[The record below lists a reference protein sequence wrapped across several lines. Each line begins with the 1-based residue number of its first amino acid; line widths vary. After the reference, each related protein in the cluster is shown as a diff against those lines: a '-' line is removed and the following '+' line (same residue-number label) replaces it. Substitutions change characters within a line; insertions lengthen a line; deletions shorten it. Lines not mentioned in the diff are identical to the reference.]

1 MSRQRRRLVAVFALC
16 VAVGLALGVGGYSTI
31 SPDRSVNVT
40 VAEPSEA
47 YLAFGERLQCGPGS
61 AGDDQTLVHNRLPEN
76 TTVEQIDIT
85 VQAIGGYARV
95 GTGGRVRRLPPG
107 KARGLTVQGS
117 YDPGSVAKIR
127 VNPPTTDNVSGA
139 DSLRVQLDAA
149 TGPNVDISGGERTY
163 AVDCPG
169 TDGASGNET
178 GTTTRTQTAADD

>member
-16 VAVGLALGVGGYSTI
+16 VAVGLAFGVGGYSTA

-61 AGDDQTLVHNRLPEN
+61 AGDDQTLVRNRLPEN

-85 VQAIGGYARV
+85 VQAVGGYARV
-95 GTGGRVRRLPPG
+95 GPEGEVQQLRPG
-107 KARGLTVQGS
+107 KALDLTVGGS
-117 YDPGSVAKIR
+117 YDPGDAAEIR
-127 VNPPTTDNVSGA
+127 VNPPTTSNVSGA

-149 TGPNVDISGGERTY
+149 TGPNVDVSGGEQTY

-169 TDGASGNET
+169 TYSASGNET
-178 GTTTRTQTAADD
+178 GTTMRNQTAADG